1 MDPPFIRSFIASVR
15 NVFSKMLQLDV
26 AVGEPTPIVDLGP
39 SDHVA
44 GIIKFSGDLVGN
56 FVLHFPVGTGERIVS
71 LFTGEAITS
80 DHDDFAD
87 AIGELV
93 SMVAG
98 SAKADFKGRD
108 VSISCPSVV
117 IGEGDHIEQPRDLPC
132 VTIPCQSDYGE
143 FIIEICIQ
151 DRGAE
156 SCTTAGSRNA
166 A

>member
-1 MDPPFIRSFIASVR
+1 MDPPFIRSFMASVR
-15 NVFSKMLQLDV
+15 NVFSTMLQLDV
-26 AVGEPTPIVDLGP
+26 AVGEPASIGDKGA

-56 FVLHFPVGTGERIVS
+56 FVLRFPIGTAERIVS

-98 SAKADFKGRD
+98 SARADFEGRD

-117 IGEGDHIEQPRDLPC
+117 IGEGDPIEQPRNFPC
-132 VTIPCQSDYGE
+132 VAIPCQSAYGV

-151 DRGAE
+151 DGVAE
-156 SCTTAGSRNA
+156 ICTTTGTRNA